1 MKQKVIAYM
10 RDDEVIKQLK
20 AQYDVSVFKHQEYLG
35 DPAFDHALGQ
45 ADGIIG
51 LALKVTKELIDAA
64 PNLKIVS
71 NVSVGYDNLDIK
83 ELTKRN
89 IMATNTP
96 GILDDTTADAI
107 FSILLS
113 SARRVTEL
121 DHYVKSGKWDV
132 PLRPDQYGVDVH
144 HKTLGI
150 IGMGNI
156 GSAIAKRAH
165 FGFDMNILYHN
176 RTRNIEADKKYNATY
191 CELDELLQKS
201 DFVCLMVPATK
212 KTEKMIG
219 MEQFKLMKKSAIFI
233 NGSRGK
239 NIDEEAL
246 YHALKDEVIHAA
258 GIDVFAKEPT
268 DKDNPLLQLKNIVT
282 LPHIGSSTTEC
293 ELNMTKLAAENLT
306 KGLSGQIPP
315 CLINRELCEKDE

>member
-1 MKQKVIAYM
+1 MKKNIIVYM
-10 RDDEVIKQLK
+10 RVDHRIIEELK
-20 AQYDVSVFKHQEYLG
+20 KDYHVTSFQNHEYIG
-35 DPAFDHALGQ
+35 DPAFDRALED

-51 LALKVTKELIDAA
+51 LALNVSKELIDRS

-71 NVSVGYDNLDIK
+71 NVSVGYDNLDVA

-107 FSILLS
+107 LGLMLS
-113 SARRVTEL
+113 TARRIPEL
-121 DHYVKSGKWDV
+121 NQFVKDGKWTIS
-132 PLRPDQYGVDVH
+132 LQPDQYGVDVH

-156 GSAIAKRAH
+156 GSAIAKRANLG
-165 FGFDMNILYHN
+165 FGMNILYHN
-176 RTRNIEADKKYNATY
+176 RSRNKQAEKAYQATY
-191 CELDELLQKS
+191 CDLDELLEQS

-212 KTEKMIG
+212 ETEKMMG
-219 MEQFKLMKKSAIFI
+219 ERQFKKMKNTAIFI

-239 NIDEEAL
+239 NVDEDAL
-246 YHALKDEVIHAA
+246 YDALQNKDILAA
-258 GIDVFAKEPT
+258 GIDVFTEEPT
-268 DKDNPLLQLKNIVT
+268 NPKNPLLSLKNIVT

-293 ELNMTKLAAENLT
+293 EYNMSKLAADNLKSGL
-306 KGLSGQIPP
+306 KGEKPP
-315 CLINRELCEKDE
+315 SIINPEVFGN